1 MVSLETAEIVE
12 GGRVVLGAT
21 RNRPL
26 VTTTTGGLPRPGWY
40 TESLSGQA
48 FSVAMAGRSFREQ
61 YRDLV
66 AGLVADQ
73 YQAGIDVLV
82 DGDARF
88 DDDVAGR
95 QWIAYPEERL
105 AGLGPPQLRSYPIH
119 QGKQPGEFMYEVM
132 ETRMPRSV
140 TGKVGPGPLE
150 YDRIWLTA
158 QASTD
163 KPVKFG
169 AISAQLLEASINNDF
184 YRDRRRLVMDL
195 SEIMNEEYHRLADAG
210 CPVIQVEEPAIHGI
224 AGTEPGTMLDAGFYV
239 EAFNREVAGLRD
251 KTEVWCHTCWG
262 SPGSQRTRSQQ
273 FSYEAALPFL
283 NELDVDVLTFEA
295 KETSG
300 EEIPM
305 IAAGIGSGK
314 KIALGVVSHRT
325 LQIEPPEEVANLV
338 RSALDY
344 ISPERLILS
353 TDCGFGRQGMSR
365 MHAFYK
371 MVSLVRGVN
380 LVRAELGLE
389 EADVPA
395 ASPRL
400 PMLD

>member
-1 MVSLETAEIVE
+1 M
-12 GGRVVLGAT
+12 LGAT
-21 RNRPL
+21 KDRPL
-26 VTTTTGGLPRPGWY
+26 LTTTTGGLPRPGWY
-40 TESLSGQA
+40 TESLDGRP

-66 AGLVADQ
+66 AALIADQ
-73 YQAGIDVLV
+73 NRAGMDILV

-105 AGLGPPQLRSYPIH
+105 AGLGPPELRAYPIH
-119 QGKQPGEFMYEVM
+119 RGKQPGEFMHEVM
-132 ETRMPRSV
+132 ETRMPRAV
-140 TGKVGPGPLE
+140 TGEVGAGPLE

-158 QASTD
+158 QASTG

-184 YRDRRRLVMDL
+184 YADRRQLVLEM

-224 AGTEPGTMLDAGFYV
+224 AGTEPGTMLDAEFYV

-262 SPGSQRTRSQQ
+262 SPGAQRTRSRR
-273 FSYEAALPFL
+273 FSYEAALPYL
-283 NELDVDVLTFEA
+283 DALDVDVLTFEA

-300 EEIPM
+300 EEIPL
-305 IAAGIGSGK
+305 IADGIGSDR

-325 LQIEPPEEVANLV
+325 LQIETPEEVADLV
-338 RSALDY
+338 RRALNY

-389 EADVPA
+389 EVDVPA

-400 PMLD
+400 TMLD

>member
-1 MVSLETAEIVE
+1 M
-12 GGRVVLGAT
+12 LGAT
-21 RNRPL
+21 KNRPL
-26 VTTTTGGLPRPGWY
+26 ATTTTGGLPRPSWH
-40 TESLSGQA
+40 TESLSGRP
-48 FSVAMAGRSFREQ
+48 FSVAMAGRGFREQ

-66 AGLVADQ
+66 AALVADQ
-73 YQAGIDVLV
+73 NQAGIDILV

-105 AGLGPPQLRSYPIH
+105 AGLGPPELRSYPIH
-119 QGKQPGEFMYEVM
+119 QGHQPGEFMYEVM
-132 ETRMPRSV
+132 ETRMPRAV
-140 TGKVGPGPLE
+140 IGKVGPGPLE
-150 YDRIWLTA
+150 YDRIWQTA

-184 YRDRRRLVMDL
+184 YPDRRRLVMDL

-239 EAFNREVAGLRD
+239 EAFNREVSGLRD

-262 SPGSQRTRSQQ
+262 SPGAQRTRSQH

-305 IAAGIGSGK
+305 IASGIGPDK

-325 LQIEPPEEVANLV
+325 LQIEPPEEVAGLV
-338 RSALDY
+338 RMALDH

-389 EADVPA
+389 EADVPT
-395 ASPRL
+395 ASPGL
-400 PMLD
+400 TTLD

>member
-1 MVSLETAEIVE
+1 M
-12 GGRVVLGAT
+12 VLGAT
-21 RNRPL
+21 KNRPL
-26 VTTTTGGLPRPGWY
+26 ATTTTGGLPRPGWY
-40 TESLSGQA
+40 TESLSGRS
-48 FSVAMAGRSFREQ
+48 FSVAMARRGFREQ

-66 AGLVADQ
+66 AALVADQ
-73 YQAGIDVLV
+73 NQAGIDILV

-105 AGLGPPQLRSYPIH
+105 AGLGPPELRTYPIH
-119 QGKQPGEFMYEVM
+119 QGRQPGEFMYEVM
-132 ETRMPRSV
+132 ETRMPRAV
-140 TGKVGPGPLE
+140 IRKVGPGPLE
-150 YDRIWLTA
+150 YDRIWQTA

-184 YRDRRRLVMDL
+184 YPDRRRLVMDL

-262 SPGSQRTRSQQ
+262 SPGAQRTRSQQ

-305 IAAGIGSGK
+305 IASGIGPDK

-325 LQIEPPEEVANLV
+325 LQIEPPEEVAELV
-338 RSALDY
+338 RRVLDH
-344 ISPERLILS
+344 IDPERLILS

-389 EADVPA
+389 EAGVRA
-395 ASPRL
+395 ASPHLTMR
-400 PMLD
+400 D

>member
-1 MVSLETAEIVE
+1 M
-12 GGRVVLGAT
+12 VLGAT
-21 RNRPL
+21 KNRPL
-26 VTTTTGGLPRPGWY
+26 ATTTTGGLPRPGWY
-40 TESLSGQA
+40 TESLSGRS
-48 FSVAMAGRSFREQ
+48 FSVAMARRGFREQ

-66 AGLVADQ
+66 AALVADQ
-73 YQAGIDVLV
+73 NQAGIDILV

-105 AGLGPPQLRSYPIH
+105 AGLGPPELRTYPIH
-119 QGKQPGEFMYEVM
+119 QGRQPGEFMYEVM
-132 ETRMPRSV
+132 ETRMPRAV
-140 TGKVGPGPLE
+140 IGEVGPGPLE
-150 YDRIWLTA
+150 YDRIWQTA

-184 YRDRRRLVMDL
+184 YPDRRRLVMDL

-262 SPGSQRTRSQQ
+262 SPGAQRTRSQQ

-305 IAAGIGSGK
+305 IASGIGPDK

-325 LQIEPPEEVANLV
+325 LQIEPPEEVAELV
-338 RSALDY
+338 RRVLDH
-344 ISPERLILS
+344 IDPERLILS

-389 EADVPA
+389 EAGVRA
-395 ASPRL
+395 ASPHLTMR
-400 PMLD
+400 D

>member
-1 MVSLETAEIVE
+1 M
-12 GGRVVLGAT
+12 VLGAT
-21 RNRPL
+21 ENRPL
-26 VTTTTGGLPRPGWY
+26 ATTTTGGLPRPGWY
-40 TESLSGQA
+40 TESLSGRP
-48 FSVAMAGRSFREQ
+48 FSVAMAGRGFREQ

-66 AGLVADQ
+66 AALVADQ
-73 YQAGIDVLV
+73 NRAGIDILV

-105 AGLGPPQLRSYPIH
+105 AGLGPPELRTYPIH

-132 ETRMPRSV
+132 ETRMPRAV
-140 TGKVGPGPLE
+140 IGRVGPGPLE
-150 YDRIWLTA
+150 YDRIWQTA

-184 YRDRRRLVMDL
+184 YPDRRRLVMDL
-195 SEIMNEEYHRLADAG
+195 SEIINEEYHRLADAG

-262 SPGSQRTRSQQ
+262 SPGAQRTRSQQ
-273 FSYEAALPFL
+273 FSYEASLPFL

-300 EEIPM
+300 AEIPM
-305 IAAGIGSGK
+305 IASGIGPDK

-325 LQIEPPEEVANLV
+325 LQIEPPGEVADLV
-338 RSALDY
+338 RRALDH
-344 ISPERLILS
+344 IGPERLILS

-395 ASPRL
+395 ASPGL
-400 PMLD
+400 SMLG

>member
-1 MVSLETAEIVE
+1 M
-12 GGRVVLGAT
+12 VLGAT
-21 RNRPL
+21 KNRPL
-26 VTTTTGGLPRPGWY
+26 ATTTTGGLPRPGWY
-40 TESLSGQA
+40 TESLSGRP
-48 FSVAMAGRSFREQ
+48 FSVAMAGRGFREQ

-66 AGLVADQ
+66 AALVADQ
-73 YQAGIDVLV
+73 NRAGVDILV
-82 DGDARF
+82 DGDSRF

-105 AGLGPPQLRSYPIH
+105 AGLGPPELRSYPIH

-132 ETRMPRSV
+132 ETRMPRAV
-140 TGKVGPGPLE
+140 IGTVGPGPLE

-158 QASTD
+158 QSSAD

-184 YRDRRRLVMDL
+184 YPDRRGLVMDL
-195 SEIMNEEYHRLADAG
+195 SEIMNKEYHRLADAG

-262 SPGSQRTRSQQ
+262 SPGAQRTRSQQ
-273 FSYEAALPFL
+273 FSYDAALPFL

-305 IAAGIGSGK
+305 IASCVGPDK

-325 LQIEPPEEVANLV
+325 LQIEPPEEVAELV
-338 RSALDY
+338 RRALDH
-344 ISPERLILS
+344 INPERLILS

-395 ASPRL
+395 ASPHLTMR
-400 PMLD
+400 D

>member
-1 MVSLETAEIVE
+1 
-12 GGRVVLGAT
+12 VVLGAT
-21 RNRPL
+21 KNRPL
-26 VTTTTGGLPRPGWY
+26 ATTTTGGLPRPGWY
-40 TESLSGQA
+40 TESLSGRS
-48 FSVAMAGRSFREQ
+48 FSVAMARRGFREQ

-66 AGLVADQ
+66 AALVADQ
-73 YQAGIDVLV
+73 NQAGIDILV

-105 AGLGPPQLRSYPIH
+105 AGLGPPELRTYPIH
-119 QGKQPGEFMYEVM
+119 QGRQPGEFMYEVM
-132 ETRMPRSV
+132 ETRMPRAV
-140 TGKVGPGPLE
+140 IRKVGPGPLE
-150 YDRIWLTA
+150 YDRIWQTA

-184 YRDRRRLVMDL
+184 YPDRRRLVMDL

-262 SPGSQRTRSQQ
+262 SPGAQRTRSQQ

-305 IAAGIGSGK
+305 IASGIGPDK

-325 LQIEPPEEVANLV
+325 LQIEPPEEVAELV
-338 RSALDY
+338 RRVLDH
-344 ISPERLILS
+344 IDPERLILS

-389 EADVPA
+389 EAGVRA
-395 ASPRL
+395 ASPHLTMR
-400 PMLD
+400 D

>member
-1 MVSLETAEIVE
+1 M
-12 GGRVVLGAT
+12 VLGAT
-21 RNRPL
+21 KNLPL
-26 VTTTTGGLPRPGWY
+26 ATTTTGGLPRPGWY
-40 TESLSGQA
+40 TESLSGRP
-48 FSVAMAGRSFREQ
+48 FSVAMVGRGYREQ

-66 AGLVADQ
+66 AALVADQ
-73 YQAGIDVLV
+73 NRAGIDILV

-95 QWIAYPEERL
+95 QWISYPEERL
-105 AGLGPPQLRSYPIH
+105 AGLGPPELRSYPIH
-119 QGKQPGEFMYEVM
+119 QGRQPGEFMHEVM
-132 ETRMPRSV
+132 ETRMPRAV
-140 TGKVGPGPLE
+140 IREVGPGPLE

-262 SPGSQRTRSQQ
+262 SPGAQRTRSQQ

-295 KETSG
+295 RETSG
-300 EEIPM
+300 DEIPM
-305 IAAGIGSGK
+305 IASGVGPDK
-314 KIALGVVSHRT
+314 KIALGMVSHRT
-325 LQIEPPEEVANLV
+325 LQIERPEEVAELV
-338 RSALDY
+338 RNALDH

-380 LVRAELGLE
+380 MVRAELGLQQ
-389 EADVPA
+389 ADVPA

-400 PMLD
+400 TMLD

>member
-1 MVSLETAEIVE
+1 M
-12 GGRVVLGAT
+12 VLGAT
-21 RNRPL
+21 ENRPL
-26 VTTTTGGLPRPGWY
+26 ATTTTGGLPRPGWY
-40 TESLSGQA
+40 TESLSGRP
-48 FSVAMAGRSFREQ
+48 FSVAMAGRGFREQ

-66 AGLVADQ
+66 AALVSDQ
-73 YQAGIDVLV
+73 NRAGIDILV

-105 AGLGPPQLRSYPIH
+105 AGLGPPELRTYPIH
-119 QGKQPGEFMYEVM
+119 QGKQPGEFMHEVM
-132 ETRMPRSV
+132 ETRMPRAV
-140 TGKVGPGPLE
+140 IRKVGPGPLE
-150 YDRIWLTA
+150 YDRIWLDA

-262 SPGSQRTRSQQ
+262 SPGAQRTRSQQ

-305 IAAGIGSGK
+305 IASGIGPDK

-325 LQIEPPEEVANLV
+325 LQIEPPEEVAELV
-338 RSALDY
+338 RRAVDH

-395 ASPRL
+395 ASPGL
-400 PMLD
+400 SLLG

>member
-1 MVSLETAEIVE
+1 M
-12 GGRVVLGAT
+12 VLGAT
-21 RNRPL
+21 EDRPL
-26 VTTTTGGLPRPGWY
+26 ATTTTGGMPRPSWY
-40 TESLSGQA
+40 TESLSGRS
-48 FSVAMAGRSFREQ
+48 FSVAMAGRGFREQ

-66 AGLVADQ
+66 AALVADQ
-73 YQAGIDVLV
+73 SRAGIDILV

-105 AGLGPPQLRSYPIH
+105 AGLGPPELRSYPIH
-119 QGKQPGEFMYEVM
+119 EGRQPGEFMHEVM
-132 ETRMPRSV
+132 ETRMPRAVIS
-140 TGKVGPGPLE
+140 KVGAGPLE

-158 QASTD
+158 QACTD

-224 AGTEPGTMLDAGFYV
+224 AGTEPGAMLDAGFYV
-239 EAFNREVAGLRD
+239 EAFNREVAGLRE

-262 SPGSQRTRSQQ
+262 SPGAQRTRSRQ

-283 NELDVDVLTFEA
+283 NKLDVDVLTFEA
-295 KETSG
+295 KETAG

-305 IAAGIGSGK
+305 IASGIGSDK

-325 LQIEPPEEVANLV
+325 LQIEPPDEVAELV
-338 RSALDY
+338 RRALEY

-389 EADVPA
+389 EAAVPA
-395 ASPRL
+395 VSPRL
-400 PMLD
+400 SMLG